1 MTICCSTPT
10 VSFDEGFRVQ
20 VNASNLVFMPETA
33 LSITWLP
40 ETIVPAVDPDS
51 YTVAIRLYCFSNESD
66 TFKEVATIAR
76 NICNSGQADVILPAL
91 NISDV
96 CPLSIQVSLS
106 GETALLTKRQISG
119 TAVKRLIKIGE
130 LDIPAGARTV
140 IAYLTGG
147 FISLALRGLCELW
160 CLTQRGIG
168 ATLLAAVLPC
178 PPTQPMARCD
188 PRFEIENKQV
198 SRTFHPQSDRCFRQI
213 IPPGVG

>member
-1 MTICCSTPT
+1 M
-10 VSFDEGFRVQ
+10 SFDEGFRVQ

-51 YTVAIRLYCFSNESD
+51 YTVAIKLYCFSNESE
-66 TFKEVATIAR
+66 TFEEVATIAS

-119 TAVKRLIKIGE
+119 TAVKRLIEIGE
-130 LDIPAGARTV
+130 LVIPAGARAV
-140 IAYLTGG
+140 IAYLTGSFG
-147 FISLALRGLCELW
+147 VSLTLRGLCEVW

-178 PPTQPMARCD
+178 PPTLPMALCD
-188 PRFEIENKQV
+188 PRFEIENVLV
-198 SRTFHPQSDRCFRQI
+198 SRTFHPGSDRCFRQI